1 MYPQDHILGE
11 SPQKCP
17 FEVKTRSKK
26 YHQGKPLMKRP
37 ELPLNNS
44 YFALGFCHEARTP
57 EKNARFV

>member
-26 YHQGKPLMKRP
+26 VSPGEAPDEKAGIARDQRILRP
-37 ELPLNNS
+37 WLLP
-44 YFALGFCHEARTP
+44 
-57 EKNARFV
+57 